1 MNDIRRICQSLTGL
15 QRRVG
20 ALLASSTVPS
30 ALLAADPPLPPG
42 WREHPR
48 PLPAHTHT
56 VVAAAVPNWL
66 ITLIAVGVA
75 LLASALAVLVRRSRV
90 ARRAQRRTPQAGL
103 RLRATRLVPQK
114 RGSRNV

>member
-42 WREHPR
+42 WREHPK
-48 PLPAHTHT
+48 PLPAHTHM
-56 VVAAAVPNWL
+56 VVAGAVPNWL
-66 ITLIAVGVA
+66 ITLITIGAA
-75 LLASALAVLVRRSRV
+75 LLATALGVLFMRMRV
-90 ARRAQRRTPQAGL
+90 ARRA
-103 RLRATRLVPQK
+103 
-114 RGSRNV
+114 